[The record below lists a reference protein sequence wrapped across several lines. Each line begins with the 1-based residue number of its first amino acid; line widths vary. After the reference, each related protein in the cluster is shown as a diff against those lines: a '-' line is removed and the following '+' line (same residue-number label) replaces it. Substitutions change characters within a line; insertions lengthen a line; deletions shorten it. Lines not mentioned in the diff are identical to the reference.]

1 MAPTL
6 LDIAGIPIHPQMTG
20 TSFKAQLI
28 AAESGRIDANRDHAL
43 LGKERHDIGRTDGDR
58 LSVSYP
64 SRAIR
69 TDDYLYVHNFKPNR
83 WPGCDPQ
90 YGLLNCDSSPTKTYL
105 ESILKSDPE
114 YRFYEMSFGKR
125 PQEELFHI
133 ASDPDCINNLANQ
146 NFIGSGSRHALS
158 SSNLVV
164 GETVTGSLAEIKA
177 WNKIDSSDDDTV
189 VDTNSF
195 AFELAFPR
203 VLEFLGV

>member
-1 MAPTL
+1 M
-6 LDIAGIPIHPQMTG
+6 
-20 TSFKAQLI
+20 LI
-28 AAESGRIDANRDHAL
+28 ETTPL

-105 ESILKSDPE
+105 EAILKSDPE

-133 ASDPDCINNLANQ
+133 ASDPDCINNLANHPELQ
-146 NFIGSGSRHALS
+146 QTKTRLWTLLKRELTSQKDPRILGDGDIFDFYPNCRIERQQDLYRKPDY
-158 SSNLVV
+158 NPV
-164 GETVTGSLAEIKA
+164 EIF
-177 WNKIDSSDDDTV
+177 
-189 VDTNSF
+189 NSKYG
-195 AFELAFPR
+195 ADKK
-203 VLEFLGV
+203 